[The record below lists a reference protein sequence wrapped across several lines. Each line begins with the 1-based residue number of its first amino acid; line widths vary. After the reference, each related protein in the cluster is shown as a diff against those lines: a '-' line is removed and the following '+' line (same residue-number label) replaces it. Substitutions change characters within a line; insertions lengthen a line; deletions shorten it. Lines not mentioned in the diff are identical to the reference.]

1 MVVNGV
7 DRADVAHGDWPDGA
21 LHTSAVR
28 GDGLPA
34 LRDAVVEALG
44 ASDAGMQL
52 QVASERQADRWRVVA
67 SCCEAAIEALPVA
80 GPAAA
85 AQCLTDAL
93 AALVDLVGHDARE
106 AVLDAVFA
114 RFCIGK

>member
-1 MVVNGV
+1 M
-7 DRADVAHGDWPDGA
+7 
-21 LHTSAVR
+21 
-28 GDGLPA
+28 
-34 LRDAVVEALG
+34 
-44 ASDAGMQL
+44 
-52 QVASERQADRWRVVA
+52 A

-93 AALVDLVGHDARE
+93 AARVDLVGHDARE